1 MLGDVPLNWVFPHGQ
16 GSLHGPAQII
26 PQQTFAANN
35 GCFRCLA
42 GREKSAVI
50 TSEQRIAVPHGCPS
64 PFRQGQEKNFASH
77 GSASGTE
84 PLRLHVSILIVA
96 NLGADSNEFFRDPV

>member
-16 GSLHGPAQII
+16 GSLHGPDRTI
-26 PQQTFAANN
+26 PQQTFAAKNVR
-35 GCFRCLA
+35 FRRLA
-42 GREKSAVI
+42 GGEKSAVI

-84 PLRLHVSILIVA
+84 FCLHVSIRIVA
-96 NLGADSNEFFRDPV
+96 KPGADFNEFFRDPV